1 MNDIKDL
8 LDIAS
13 QEHRVSYSG
22 QLDQWLVSKGYDGN
36 KGPLV
41 RYPACLLLYKWAKEH
56 PEENSYYFI
65 NKRIFF
71 KHSEILNSYQKIR
84 LNVKPFNPMGFLIPE
99 YLFGKPARK
108 DIIEAA
114 AWYQN
119 EKAKA
124 KSKRLRVLSRR
135 TSQKLN
141 KNITTSTT
149 STS

>member
-13 QEHRVSYSG
+13 QKTQVVYSSD
-22 QLDQWLVSKGYDGN
+22 LDMWLVAKGYDGD

-41 RYPACLLLYKWAKEH
+41 KVAAVYLLYKWAKEH
-56 PEENSYYFI
+56 PEKNSFHYI

-71 KHSEILNSYQKIR
+71 KHSTILNSYRKVR
-84 LNVKPFNPMGFLIPE
+84 LNVKPFNPTGFLLPE
-99 YLFGKPARK
+99 YLFGKPSRK

-114 AWYQN
+114 AWYQQ

-124 KSKRLRVLSRR
+124 RTKRLRVLSRK

-141 KNITTSTT
+141 RSITTSTT

>member
-1 MNDIKDL
+1 MTDIKDL

-13 QEHRVSYSG
+13 QHTQITYSSD
-22 QLDQWLVSKGYDGN
+22 LDMWLVSKGYDGN

-41 RYPACLLLYKWAKEH
+41 RYPTCLILYKWAKEH
-56 PEENSYYFI
+56 PEENTYYFI

-71 KHSEILNSYQKIR
+71 KHSEILNSYQKVR
-84 LNVKPFNPMGFLIPE
+84 LNVKPFDPTGYIIPE
-99 YLFGKPARK
+99 YLFGKPSRQ

-124 KSKRLRVLSRR
+124 RTKRLRVLAKR

-141 KNITTSTT
+141 KNITT
-149 STS
+149 

>member
-8 LDIAS
+8 LEIAS
-13 QEHRVSYSG
+13 QKHEIVFKG
-22 QLDQWLVSKGYDGN
+22 KLDQWLVSKGYDGN
-36 KGPLV
+36 RGLLV
-41 RYPACLLLYKWAKEH
+41 RYPVCLILYKWSKEH

-65 NKRIFF
+65 NKRMFF
-71 KHSEILNSYQKIR
+71 KHSTILNSYQKVR
-84 LNVKPFNPMGFLIPE
+84 LNIKPFDPMGYLIPE
-99 YLFGKPARK
+99 YLFGKPSRK

-124 KSKRLRVLSRR
+124 RTKRSRVLSRK

>member
-1 MNDIKDL
+1 MADIKDL

-13 QEHRVSYSG
+13 QPTKVIYSSE
-22 QLDQWLVSKGYDGN
+22 LDRWLVACGYDGN
-36 KGPLV
+36 RGPLV
-41 RYPACLLLYKWAKEH
+41 RYPACLLLYKWAKAH
-56 PEENSYYFI
+56 PEENTYYFI

-71 KHSEILNSYQKIR
+71 KQSEILSSYQKVR
-84 LNVKPFNPMGFLIPE
+84 LNVKPFNPMGWLIPE
-99 YLFGKPARK
+99 YLFGKPSRK

-124 KSKRLRVLSRR
+124 KTKRIRVLSKK

-149 STS
+149 STN